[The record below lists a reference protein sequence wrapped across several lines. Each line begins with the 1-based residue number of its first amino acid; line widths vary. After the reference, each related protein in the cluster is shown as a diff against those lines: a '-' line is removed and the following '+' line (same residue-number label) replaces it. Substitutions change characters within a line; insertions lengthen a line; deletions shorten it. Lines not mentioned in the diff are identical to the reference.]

1 MSCVYILYF
10 NIRYLCFH
18 KIPRLSDLRLKFWKK
33 FYLWWA
39 ESKNVRGHDTIE
51 HENYYWRISVR
62 RALLWALWTSSRN
75 IPRHECA
82 IFFFFVKNHSF
93 PFGFFFVSEQFH
105 VPVVLCISEGGGI
118 HWRRRAYSIISPD
131 LRTESQA
138 RPAYENLFG
147 KKVDI
152 GVSAPSNNTSIKRFF
167 SSISFL
173 LGRTMSFRWTPWMG
187 RCAAVGPTGR
197 AWRWGSCARSACRR
211 RRQRRWGSSR
221 AAARS
226 SRPGARHKASVWF
239 WIDRGL
245 ARFHRVLQDY
255 KLFSII
261 Y

>member
-1 MSCVYILYF
+1 MMS
-10 NIRYLCFH
+10 
-18 KIPRLSDLRLKFWKK
+18 W
-33 FYLWWA
+33 
-39 ESKNVRGHDTIE
+39 IE
-51 HENYYWRISVR
+51 KCARSRYYWTRKLLLENFRSTGASV
-62 RALLWALWTSSRN
+62 SIVN
-75 IPRHECA
+75 IIEKHPTTWMRH
-82 IFFFFVKNHSF
+82 FLFFFVKNHSF

>member
-1 MSCVYILYF
+1 MCAVTILL
-10 NIRYLCFH
+10 NT
-18 KIPRLSDLRLKFWKK
+18 KITIGEFPFDGRFCEHCEHHRETS
-33 FYLWWA
+33 
-39 ESKNVRGHDTIE
+39 HDM
-51 HENYYWRISVR
+51 NAPFS
-62 RALLWALWTSSRN
+62 L
-75 IPRHECA
+75 
-82 IFFFFVKNHSF
+82 FFVKNHSF

-173 LGRTMSFRWTPWMG
+173 LGCTMSFRWTPWMG

-197 AWRWGSCARSACRR
+197 A
-211 RRQRRWGSSR
+211 
-221 AAARS
+221 
-226 SRPGARHKASVWF
+226 
-239 WIDRGL
+239 
-245 ARFHRVLQDY
+245 
-255 KLFSII
+255 
-261 Y
+261 